1 MLTSLIEPV
10 QQDLDDVRR
19 ETLPMVSTIFAL
31 DFALNFGQ
39 AVLFRRY
46 GFLAPIVM
54 RMAFYLVWHVAYGNL
69 ICHC

>member
-46 GFLAPIVM
+46 GFLAPIV
-54 RMAFYLVWHVAYGNL
+54 
-69 ICHC
+69 